1 MPSLSRT
8 GWLVIAAVVAVTIA
22 GYLLRDRLLPRGPVE
37 GFASGNGRIEAVEID
52 IAARSPGRI
61 REILVDEGDRVAAG
75 EVLVRMDTDPLMAQR
90 REAEAQSKRAEI
102 GVETAEAQV
111 AQRRAESQAALAV
124 VEQRRAERDAAEQ
137 KLARTEQ
144 LVRSNSVSLQ
154 TLDDDRARALG
165 SRAAFAA
172 AEAQVAASEA
182 AIGAARSQVVNAQA
196 AVEAA
201 KATLARIDVELADST
216 LRSPRDGRVQYRIAQ
231 PGEIVGAGGRIL
243 DVVDLGNVSM
253 TIFLP
258 TEQAGR
264 IPLGAEVRIVLDAA
278 PGYVVPAE
286 VAFVADVAQF
296 TPKTVE
302 TAKERQKL
310 MFRVK
315 ARIAPELLAA
325 HIDQVKTGLPGV
337 AHIRLD
343 PELPWPAELDRGL
356 LR

>member
-8 GWLVIAAVVAVTIA
+8 GWTVIAVVIAASLA
-22 GYLLRDRLLPRGPVE
+22 GYLLRDRLLPGGPTE
-37 GFASGNGRIEAVEID
+37 GFASGNGRIEAVEVD

-61 REILVDEGDRVAAG
+61 REILVDEGDRVTAG
-75 EVLVRMDTDPLMAQR
+75 EVLVRMDTDPLTAQR

-102 GVETAEAQV
+102 GVETAEAQL
-111 AQRRAESQAALAV
+111 AQRRAETQAASAV

-144 LVRSNSVSLQ
+144 LARSNSVSLQ

-165 SRAAFAA
+165 LRAAFAA

-201 KATLARIDVELADST
+201 KATLARIDIELADSE
-216 LRSPRDGRVQYRIAQ
+216 LRSPRNGRVQYRIAQ

-243 DVVDLGNVSM
+243 DVVDLGNVYM
-253 TIFLP
+253 TVFLP

-278 PGYVVPAE
+278 PQYVVPAE

-315 ARIAPELLAA
+315 ARISPELLAA

-343 PELPWPAELDRGL
+343 PKLPWPAELDRGL

>member
-8 GWLVIAAVVAVTIA
+8 GWSVIAVAAAAALA
-22 GYLLRDRLLPRGPVE
+22 GYLLRERLMPTGSAD
-37 GFASGNGRIEAVEID
+37 GFASGNGRIEAVEVD

-75 EVLVRMDTDPLMAQR
+75 EVLVRMDTDPLTAQR
-90 REAEAQSKRAEI
+90 REAEAQLKRAEI

-111 AQRRAESQAALAV
+111 AQRRAETQAASAV

-137 KLARTEQ
+137 KFARTEQ
-144 LVRSNSVSLQ
+144 LARSNSVSLQ

-201 KATLARIDVELADST
+201 KATLARIDVELADSE

-243 DVVDLGNVSM
+243 DVVDLGNVFM
-253 TIFLP
+253 TVFLP

-278 PGYVVPAE
+278 PQYVVPAE

-315 ARIAPELLAA
+315 ARISPELLAA

-343 PELPWPAELDRGL
+343 PKLAWPAELDRGL

>member
-1 MPSLSRT
+1 MPSISRT
-8 GWLVIAAVVAVTIA
+8 GWVVIAVVAGMAIGGFV
-22 GYLLRDRLLPRGPVE
+22 LRDRLFPRDLVE
-37 GFASGNGRIEAVEID
+37 GIASGNGRIEAVEGD

-75 EVLVRMDTDPLMAQR
+75 QVLVRMDTDPLMAQR
-90 REAEAQSKRAEI
+90 REAEAQLKRAEI

-124 VEQRRAERDAAEQ
+124 VEQRRAERDAADQ
-137 KLARTEQ
+137 KLGRTEQ
-144 LVRSNSVSLQ
+144 LARSNSVSLQ

-165 SRAAFAA
+165 SRAALAA

-201 KATLARIDVELADST
+201 KATLARIDVELADAE

-243 DVVDLGNVSM
+243 DVVDLGNVFM

-264 IPLGAEVRIVLDAA
+264 VQLGAEVRIVLDAA
-278 PGYVVPAE
+278 PRYVLPAE

-302 TAKERQKL
+302 TVKERQKL

-315 ARIAPELLAA
+315 ARISPDLLAA
-325 HIDQVKTGLPGV
+325 HIDRVKTGLPGV

-343 PELPWPAELDRGL
+343 PALSWPAELDRGL
-356 LR
+356 LE